1 MMRGPGSR
9 DLRLT
14 RGVTVPRYPLAS
26 KYPGYLYPDRSAYP
40 EPECRVLGGNV
51 KKSNFKL
58 KLEQKWHRDCAVRT
72 RT

>member
-14 RGVTVPRYPLAS
+14 ESRYPLAS
-26 KYPGYLYPDRSAYP
+26 KLVPGVPTRTGRRTRSLSAGV
-40 EPECRVLGGNV
+40 VLGGIL

-58 KLEQKWHRDCAVRT
+58 KLEQFKWHRDCAVRT